1 MEASGLG
8 ALNWAV
14 IIVYLL
20 AMLAVGV
27 YFTRRASRSTDSYFT
42 AEGRIPA
49 WAAGFSIYATTLS
62 AITYMSTPEQAYLN
76 DWSYAAGNLAIFAIV
91 PLLVYFYVPFFRKLR
106 VVTAYDYLEERFSP
120 FMRVLGSLMFVGF
133 HIGRIAVVVYLP
145 TLAISSVTDINPML
159 VAAVVGVLSVI
170 YTFLGGIEGVIWSDV
185 IQGIILLLGAAL
197 ILGVGFSLIDGGLGT
212 VIADGI
218 ADDKFISAKSWD
230 VTNVAAASIPLIF
243 LGSIFNNLY
252 QYTGSQD
259 VVQRY
264 QTTADAKAT
273 GRSLLINGV
282 LALITIP
289 LFYGMGTMLYS
300 YFKHTEALPE
310 GVNTSAIV
318 PYFVVHALPAGLS
331 GMVLAAIFA
340 AAQSTLSSSMN
351 SISACLT
358 VDVWDR
364 FAVPRGRGRASVGMA
379 RGIIIVTGTLGVLVA
394 LYLVASNQAET
405 WNLFLSIMGLFGVPL
420 AAVFALGIF
429 TTRSRSAGVLVGLIA
444 GSIIAWWSQTAGM
457 NPFVV
462 STSAFITTL
471 VVGYLASL
479 GWTALRGRDAHDVTA
494 LTVHGTAAQYV
505 RRGES
510 AEPAVVA
517 R

>member
-1 MEASGLG
+1 MDTPGLG

-14 IIVYLL
+14 IIIYLL
-20 AMLAVGV
+20 AMLGVGI
-27 YFTRRASRSTDSYFT
+27 YFTRRASASTDSYFT
-42 AEGRIPA
+42 AGGRIPA

-76 DWSYAAGNLAIFAIV
+76 DWAYAAGNLAIFAIV
-91 PLLVYFYVPFFRKLR
+91 PLLVYFYVPFFRKLD
-106 VVTAYDYLEERFSP
+106 VVTAYDYLEERFNP
-120 FMRVLGSLMFVGF
+120 VIRVLGSLMFVLF

-145 TLAISSVTDINPML
+145 TLAITSVTDMNPL
-159 VAAVVGVLSVI
+159 LIAGAVGVLAVI
-170 YTFLGGIEGVIWSDV
+170 YTFLGGIEGVIWADV
-185 IQGIILLLGAAL
+185 IQGIVLLLGAVV
-197 ILGVGFSLIDGGLGT
+197 ILVAGFLVIDGGIGT
-212 VIADGI
+212 VMADAI
-218 ADDKFISAKSWD
+218 ADDKFISAKNFDLTS
-230 VTNVAAASIPLIF
+230 VAAASIPIIF
-243 LGSIFNNLY
+243 IGQIFNNLY

-264 QTTADAKAT
+264 QTTADEKAT
-273 GRSLLINGV
+273 RNSLITNGV

-300 YFKHTEALPE
+300 YFKHSAPLPE

-318 PYFVVHALPAGLS
+318 PYFVVHVLPAGIS
-331 GMVLAAIFA
+331 GLVLAAIFA

-364 FAVPRGRGRASVGMA
+364 FMVPRGHKAASVNLA
-379 RGIIIVTGTLGVLVA
+379 RGIIIVSGLAGVAVS

-429 TTRSRSAGVLVGLIA
+429 TRRSRAVGVLLGLAA
-444 GSIIAWWSQTAGM
+444 GSVIAWFAQGAGTS
-457 NPFVV
+457 PFMV
-462 STSAFITTL
+462 STLAFVATMI
-471 VVGYLASL
+471 VGYLGSL
-479 GWTALRGRDAHDVTA
+479 LWTTIRGADAHDITPLTIFGTKTA
-494 LTVHGTAAQYV
+494 YT
-505 RRGES
+505 RRLRES
-510 AEPAVVA
+510 A
-517 R
+517 

>member
-1 MEASGLG
+1 MDTPGFG
-8 ALNWAV
+8 ALNWSV
-14 IIVYLL
+14 IVMYLL

-27 YFTRRASRSTDSYFT
+27 YFTRRASTSTDSYFT

-62 AITYMSTPEQAYLN
+62 AITYMSTPEQAYLA

-91 PLLVYFYVPFFRKLR
+91 PLLVYFYVPFFRKLN

-120 FMRVLGSLMFVGF
+120 LMRVLGSVMFVGF
-133 HIGRIAVVVYLP
+133 HIGRIAVVIYLP
-145 TLAISSVTDINPML
+145 TLAISAVTDMNPVL
-159 VAAVVGVLSVI
+159 IAAAVGVLAVV
-170 YTFLGGIEGVIWSDV
+170 YTFLGGIEGVIWADV
-185 IQGIILLLGAAL
+185 IQGIVLLLGAVV
-197 ILGVGFSLIDGGLGT
+197 ILVVGVSAIDGGVGT
-212 VIADGI
+212 VIADGV
-218 ADDKFISAKSWD
+218 ADDKFISAANWNL
-230 VTNVAAASIPLIF
+230 TNTAAAAIPLIF
-243 LGSIFNNLY
+243 LGSVFNNLY

-273 GRSLLINGV
+273 ARSLLTNGV
-282 LALITIP
+282 LALMTIP

-300 YFKHTEALPE
+300 YFKNTAPLPE

-318 PYFVVHALPAGLS
+318 PYFVVHVLPVGVSGL
-331 GMVLAAIFA
+331 VLAAIFA

-364 FAVPRGRGRASVGMA
+364 FAVARGRKKATVAMA
-379 RGIIIVTGTLGVLVA
+379 RWIIVATGVLGVAVSLFLV
-394 LYLVASNQAET
+394 STNQDET

-429 TTRSRSAGVLVGLIA
+429 TRRARAGGVLAGLIL
-444 GSIIAWWSQTAGM
+444 GSIIAWWAQSTGM
-457 NPFVV
+457 NPFSV
-462 STSAFITTL
+462 STIAFLATL
-471 VVGYLASL
+471 VVGYLVSL
-479 GWTALRGRDAHDVTA
+479 LWNAVGGADEHDITP
-494 LTVHGTAAQYV
+494 LTIYGTKDVYTRRERAV
-505 RRGES
+505 RNH
-510 AEPAVVA
+510 V
-517 R
+517 